1 MAENLRALIKLLVN
15 YILEGKDPPPSYL
28 EKLIKLRGEIQKK
41 IDEDSGDYIEKML
54 YKEAIN
60 QINLIV
66 DEVRS
71 YYEFKE
77 ALKRYILGISPAIIE
92 EKLRRRVEE
101 PTEEVAEEVASTP
114 KAREYRPKDTP
125 VKLLLVVFREDV
137 PKFVG
142 EDLKVYG
149 PFSKGDVAWIP
160 EGNVKILEKRGVIEV
175 VA

>member
-1 MAENLRALIKLLVN
+1 MAESFRTLIKLLVN
-15 YILEGKDPPPSYL
+15 YILDGKDPPPSYM
-28 EKLIKLRGEIQKK
+28 EKLIELKANIQKK
-41 IDEDSGDYIEKML
+41 INENGNISQIEERLYED
-54 YKEAIN
+54 AIN
-60 QINLIV
+60 QINLIL
-66 DEVRS
+66 DEIMS

-77 ALKRYILGISPAIIE
+77 ALKRYVLGISPKEIK
-92 EKLRRRVEE
+92 EKSKTGVEE
-101 PTEEVAEEVASTP
+101 IDKAAST
-114 KAREYRPKDTP
+114 KVMEYSPKDTS

-160 EGNVKILEKRGVIEV
+160 ESNVKILERRGVIEV